1 MASFVNR
8 FFGDLESQ
16 KVWLLK
22 RLFAQSFFTG
32 LASAF
37 FFVAAYASML
47 SVVDIKDVP
56 YAYLASGLGGVLLIK
71 GFQRIQKDYG
81 AAKAHFILTFL
92 FSVWLIVL
100 YLLNTYAQNESVKW
114 GIGVLS
120 FAFVIPFSA
129 VFALNIAT
137 SCFQVLGVTQG
148 KKWVAKLGIAE
159 TLAAMLAFISAP
171 LWVDLLGSAPSLFF
185 VGGIAILPLARL
197 TVIGFIKI
205 KGSQSTYSLQNK
217 VELKTLWRSPFF
229 KWVIIATSISVAM
242 IYWVDYTY
250 IISVR
255 TIARLNNMSNSEVV
269 SVFFAIVKVGELL
282 GSLFSASIIRQLGT
296 QKSLRVFAIVMLS
309 ISVCIGLLHFA
320 AHMPLASIIVFII
333 SLKWFERVVRRTV
346 EVPANRIMLQVAK
359 PEEKLG
365 LQTALEGIVG
375 QIATIGAALLVLL
388 ISQNYPKVD
397 SLDFLVLI
405 VMLIAGVSV
414 FWVSRVFVVS
424 KLYTVRLSNYLKDIA
439 IEQRSNDPVKHQ
451 EEAAHET
458 IENVA
463 VTIDANEAI
472 RRLYHSSFE
481 KQLSAVRELP
491 TEIAQISQIV
501 EMTDAAPLLLKAEI
515 LKRFTGNMDA
525 SDMPAGM
532 QTKFNVMLM
541 NIGESLVWLDLS
553 IADLRGETESE
564 YYLYVSLQ
572 KSRDIFIK
580 KLFTLLSWRYSAEE
594 MRVIEGF
601 MTGEAS
607 GADDAQFAMELLDTI
622 LPPLLK
628 PYLLPVFES
637 TGLETKLKRWRQYI
651 PAYRYSNEERL
662 RDIVMRDFSLLTLSS
677 KFWALRVLSE
687 MKNQKA
693 FTDPFK
699 TSSMNCLRVA
709 SEPKVSSFGSFL
721 DLFEKSLDFRK
732 SQDVFVKSEL
742 LCYWLNEQEGFANPQ
757 RMRESFSDYQEKFYT
772 SITGI
777 IQS

>member
-1 MASFVNR
+1 MAFSGTR
-8 FFGDLESQ
+8 FFGDLETQ

-47 SVVDIKDVP
+47 SVVEIRDIP

-71 GFQRIQKDYG
+71 GFQWIQKDYG
-81 AAKAHFILTFL
+81 AAKAHYILTAIFAI
-92 FSVWLIVL
+92 WLLVL
-100 YLLNTYAQNESVKW
+100 YLLNTYVELPRLKW
-114 GIGVLS
+114 WVGITS
-120 FAFVIPFSA
+120 FTFVIPFSA

-185 VGGIAILPLARL
+185 VGGLAILPLIRL

-217 VELKTLWRSPFF
+217 VELKALWKLPFF
-229 KWVIIATSISVAM
+229 KWVIVATSISVAM
-242 IYWVDYTY
+242 IYWVDFTY

-255 TIARLNNMSNSEVV
+255 TIAKLNNMSNSEVV

-282 GSLFSASIIRQLGT
+282 GSLFSADIIRQLGT

-309 ISVCIGLLHFA
+309 ISVGIGFLHFVG
-320 AHMPLASIIVFII
+320 HMPLASLIFFII
-333 SLKWFERVVRRTV
+333 SIKWFERVIRRTV

-365 LQTALEGIVG
+365 LQTSLEGIVS
-375 QIATIGAALLVLL
+375 QLATIGAALVVLV
-388 ISQNYPKVD
+388 ISQNYPAVD

-405 VMLIAGVSV
+405 VMLIAVVSA
-414 FWVSRVFVVS
+414 FWVTRVLTVS
-424 KLYTVRLSNYLKDIA
+424 KLYTLRLSNYLKDIA
-439 IEQRSNDPVKHQ
+439 FEQRVEMESTPGRASEIPLQSTGDSV
-451 EEAAHET
+451 
-458 IENVA
+458 
-463 VTIDANEAI
+463 IDANEAI
-472 RRLYHSSFE
+472 RRLYSPYFAR
-481 KQLSAVRELP
+481 QLSAVREIP
-491 TEIAQISQIV
+491 KEIEEISSIV
-501 EMTDAAPLLLKAEI
+501 EITDAAPLLFKADV
-515 LKRFTGNMDA
+515 LRRFKGNMDA
-525 SDMPAGM
+525 ADMLAGM

-580 KLFTLLSWRYSAEE
+580 QLFTLLSWRYSAEE

-637 TGLETKLKRWRQYI
+637 ASLETKLSRWRQYI

-662 RDIVMRDFSLLTLSS
+662 RDIVMRDFSLLTISS

-687 MKNQKA
+687 MKNQKD
-693 FTDPFK
+693 FTEPFK

-709 SEPKVSSFGSFL
+709 SESKVSTFGSFIES
-721 DLFEKSLDFRK
+721 FEKTLDFRK
-732 SQDVFVKSEL
+732 TQDLFIKSEL
-742 LCYWLNEQEGFANPQ
+742 LCYWLNEQIGFTNLSKLKDSHVEFEKANY
-757 RMRESFSDYQEKFYT
+757 EYLKELF
-772 SITGI
+772 
-777 IQS
+777 

>member
-1 MASFVNR
+1 MTSLINK

-16 KVWLLK
+16 KIWLLK

-71 GFQRIQKDYG
+71 GYQRIQKDYG
-81 AAKAHFILTFL
+81 ASKAHFILTFL
-92 FSVWLIVL
+92 FAFWLIVL
-100 YLLNTYAQNESVKW
+100 YILNTYAQDESVKW
-114 GIGVLS
+114 SVGVLS

-137 SCFQVLGVTQG
+137 NCFQVLGVAQG

-185 VGGIAILPLARL
+185 IGGIAILPLARL
-197 TVIGFIKI
+197 TVIGFIKV

-217 VELKTLWRSPFF
+217 VALKTLWKSPFF
-229 KWVIIATSISVAM
+229 KWLIIATSISVAM

-282 GSLFSASIIRQLGT
+282 GSLLSASIIRQLGT

-309 ISVCIGLLHFA
+309 ISIGIGLLHFA
-320 AHMPLASIIVFII
+320 AHLPLASLIIFII
-333 SLKWFERVVRRTV
+333 SLKWFERVFRRTV

-375 QIATIGAALLVLL
+375 QIATIGAALVVLL

-405 VMLIAGVSV
+405 VMLIAGVSI
-414 FWVSRVFVVS
+414 FWVNRVWVVS

-439 IEQRSNDPVKHQ
+439 LEQRSNYPIKQQ
-451 EEAAHET
+451 EAGREEL
-458 IENVA
+458 ENAA

-472 RRLYHSSFE
+472 RRLYHPNFE

-491 TEIAQISQIV
+491 LEIAQISQIV

-580 KLFTLLSWRYSAEE
+580 QLFTLLSWRYSAEE

-637 TGLETKLKRWRQYI
+637 SGLETKLKRWRQYI

-687 MKNQKA
+687 MKNQKT
-693 FTDPFK
+693 FTEPFK

-709 SEPKVSSFGSFL
+709 SEPKVSTFGSFL

-732 SQDVFVKSEL
+732 SQEVFIKSEL

-757 RMRESFSDYQEKFYT
+757 RMRDSFSDYEEKFYA
-772 SITGI
+772 SVTGI
-777 IQS
+777 IKS

>member
-1 MASFVNR
+1 MASILNR

-47 SVVDIKDVP
+47 SVVDIKDIP

-81 AAKAHFILTFL
+81 AAKAHYILTFL
-92 FSVWLIVL
+92 FAIWLMVL
-100 YLLNTYAQNESVKW
+100 YVLDTYGENESVKW
-114 GIGVLS
+114 GVGVLS
-120 FAFVIPFSA
+120 FTFVIPFSA

-197 TVIGFIKI
+197 TVIGFIKV

-217 VELKTLWRSPFF
+217 VELKTLWKSPFF
-229 KWVIIATSISVAM
+229 KWVIITTSISVAM

-282 GSLFSASIIRQLGT
+282 GSLFSADIIRQLGT
-296 QKSLRVFAIVMLS
+296 QKSLRVFASVMLT
-309 ISVCIGLLHFA
+309 VAIGIGILHFA
-320 AHMPLASIIVFII
+320 VHLPIASLIVFII
-333 SLKWFERVVRRTV
+333 SIKWFERVVRRTV
-346 EVPANRIMLQVAK
+346 EAPANRIMLQVAK

-365 LQTALEGIVG
+365 LQMALEGIVS
-375 QIATIGAALLVLL
+375 QIATIGAALVVLL

-405 VMLIAGVSV
+405 VMLIALVSV
-414 FWVSRVFVVS
+414 FWVSRVGIVS
-424 KLYTVRLSNYLKDIA
+424 KLYSVRLSNYLKDVSM
-439 IEQRSNDPVKHQ
+439 EQRAKAPLTEVIQDG
-451 EEAAHET
+451 EEEVVDLQHL
-458 IENVA
+458 
-463 VTIDANEAI
+463 DANEAI
-472 RRLYHSSFE
+472 RRLYHPSFDR
-481 KQLSAVRELP
+481 QLSAVWGIPPKIEK
-491 TEIAQISQIV
+491 ISTIV

-515 LKRFTGNMDA
+515 LKRFSGNMDSA
-525 SDMPAGM
+525 DMPAGM

-553 IADLRGETESE
+553 IEDLRGETESE

-607 GADDAQFAMELLDTI
+607 AAADAQFAMELLDTI

-628 PYLLPVFES
+628 PYLLPVFEFS
-637 TGLETKLKRWRQYI
+637 GLETKLKRWRQYI

-662 RDIVMRDFSLLTLSS
+662 RDIVMRDFSLLTVSS

-687 MKNQKA
+687 LKNQRV
-693 FTDPFK
+693 FTEPFK

-709 SEPKVSSFGSFL
+709 SEPKVSNFGNFL
-721 DLFEKSLDFRK
+721 DTFEKSLDFRK
-732 SQDVFVKSEL
+732 AQDVFIKSEL
-742 LCYWLNEQEGFANPQ
+742 LCYWLNEQEGFTNPLKMQ
-757 RMRESFSDYQEKFYT
+757 ESFETYKTEYYNSVKT
-772 SITGI
+772 L
-777 IQS
+777 IQ